1 MDSWSEFY
9 DTASKEEVVEM
20 LAVNFAR
27 AENYRELLGR
37 IGLSFIYG
45 RKNLED
51 GDVKELMEAAA
62 HWIDITGRT
71 AKDIE
76 RGDKF
81 EPPIQN
87 KWDMEFPFDYFS
99 CPHCKESFSTGK
111 YKSLEMR
118 YCPKCG
124 TKNHFYPWET

>member
-27 AENYRELLGR
+27 AENYKELLGR
-37 IGLSFIYG
+37 IGFSFLYG

-51 GDVKELMEAAA
+51 GDVKELMEAAE
-62 HWIDITGRT
+62 HWIGITGRT
-71 AKDIE
+71 AEDIE
-76 RGDKF
+76 REDKF
-81 EPPIQN
+81 EPPIQD
-87 KWDMEFPFDYFS
+87 KWVMSPTFDYFN
-99 CPHCKESFSTGK
+99 CPHCKEPFSTDK

-124 TKNHFYPWET
+124 AKNHFYPWET